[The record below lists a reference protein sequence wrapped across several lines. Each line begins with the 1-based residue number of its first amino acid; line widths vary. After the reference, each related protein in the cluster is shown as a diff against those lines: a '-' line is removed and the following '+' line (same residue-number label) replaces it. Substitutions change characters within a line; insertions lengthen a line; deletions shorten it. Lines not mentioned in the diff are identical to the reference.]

1 MTRQEIIEKI
11 NDFSDEMYKLARIEI
26 TPLAL
31 NDKLM
36 HVAKE
41 TLVNMSYTLET
52 LADEL

>member
-26 TPLAL
+26 APLAL
-31 NDKLM
+31 YDKLM

-41 TLVNMSYTLET
+41 TLVNMSYILET